1 MPEPAVKMLVADDS
15 RMTRL
20 LFRQTAKHAATPIE
34 LVEASNGLECMHSL
48 DHGEI
53 DLAFVDV
60 HMPHVS
66 GLETLWATRNR
77 GIKTFVTLMSGC
89 ANERCIELART
100 LRAYE
105 FLFKPFNPDKIEK
118 IVKSYRRLSGPV
130 RVLVADDSSAVR
142 AVIRKVLDNTIF
154 RVEVEDAPDGETALA
169 RCQAGG
175 FDIVFLDG
183 NMPGLDGP
191 ATLGRL
197 IAHERRIKVV
207 IMSDRSGHDQELDA
221 LLRGAIA
228 FLRKPF
234 YPSDVDA
241 ILHDL
246 HGICSP
252 NLTSEGTGLVKEFDV
267 AITGRTISIRHK
279 PTGHVYEFLWFRD
292 APHLRL
298 GKVRENL
305 GAALP
310 SRQVRADA
318 QHAAM
323 LELKH
328 ARLVDAVAA

>member
-20 LFRQTAKHAATPIE
+20 LFRQTAKRAATPIE
-34 LVEASNGLECMHSL
+34 LVEASNGLECMRHL

-66 GLETLWATRNR
+66 GLEALWATRNL
-77 GIKTFVTLMSGC
+77 GVKTFVTLMSDC
-89 ANERCIELART
+89 ANGRCIELART

-105 FLFKPFNPDKIEK
+105 FLFKPFKPDQIET
-118 IVKSYRRLSGPV
+118 IVSSYRRLSGPV
-130 RVLVADDSSAVR
+130 RVLVVDDCPAVR
-142 AVIRKVLDNTIF
+142 AVIHKVLDGSIF
-154 RVEVEDAPDGETALA
+154 RIEVEDAADGEAALA

-175 FDIVFLDG
+175 FDIVFLDCST
-183 NMPGLDGP
+183 PGLDGL

-197 IAHERRIKVV
+197 IAHDRRVKVV
-207 IMSDRSGHDQELDA
+207 MMSVHWNAGRELDA
-221 LLRGAIA
+221 LMGGAIA

-234 YPSDVDA
+234 HPCDVDA
-241 ILHDL
+241 VLHDL
-246 HGICSP
+246 YGVRSP
-252 NLTSEGTGLVKEFDV
+252 NLTSEGTGLVRQFDV
-267 AITGRTISIRHK
+267 MITGRTISIRHK

-305 GAALP
+305 GADLP

>member
-1 MPEPAVKMLVADDS
+1 MPEPSVKMLVADES
-15 RMTRL
+15 RVTRL
-20 LFRQTAKHAATPIE
+20 LFRQAAQRAAPPIE
-34 LVEASNGLECMHSL
+34 LVEASNGLECMRYL

-66 GLETLWATRNR
+66 GLETLWAKRNR
-77 GIKTFVTLMSGC
+77 RVKTFVTLMSGC
-89 ANERCIELART
+89 ANKRCIELART

-105 FLFKPFNPDKIEK
+105 FLFKPFKPDKIET
-118 IVKSYRRLSGPV
+118 IVNGYRRLSEPV
-130 RVLVADDSSAVR
+130 GVLVVDASSAVR
-142 AVIRKVLDNTIF
+142 AVIRKVLDGSIF
-154 RVEVEDAPDGETALA
+154 QVAIEDAPDGEAALA
-169 RCQAGG
+169 RCRAGG
-175 FDIVFLDG
+175 FDIVFLDC
-183 NMPGLDGP
+183 NMPGLDAL
-191 ATLGRL
+191 ATLDRL
-197 IAHERRIKVV
+197 IAHDRRIKVV
-207 IMSDRSGHDQELDA
+207 MMSGQCNADRELDA
-221 LLRGAIA
+221 LMRGAIA

-234 YPSDVDA
+234 RPSDVDA

-246 HGICSP
+246 HGMCSP
-252 NLTSEGTGLVKEFDV
+252 NLTSEGTGLVRQFDV

-279 PTGHVYEFLWFRD
+279 PTEHVYEFLWFRD

-305 GAALP
+305 GADLP

-328 ARLVDAVAA
+328 ARLVNAVAA

>member
-1 MPEPAVKMLVADDS
+1 MPEPSVKMLVADDS
-15 RMTRL
+15 RVTRL
-20 LFRQTAKHAATPIE
+20 LFRQAAQHAAPPIE
-34 LVEASNGLECMHSL
+34 LVEASNGLECMHHL

-77 GIKTFVTLMSGC
+77 GVKTFVTLMSSC
-89 ANERCIELART
+89 ANERCIALART

-105 FLFKPFNPDKIEK
+105 FLFKPFKPDKIET

-130 RVLVADDSSAVR
+130 RVLVVDDCSAVR
-142 AVIRKVLDNTIF
+142 AVIRKVLDGSIF
-154 RVEVEDAPDGETALA
+154 RIEVEDAPDGEAALA

-175 FDIVFLDG
+175 FDIVFLDC
-183 NMPGLDGP
+183 NMPGLDGL
-191 ATLGRL
+191 ATLDRL
-197 IAHERRIKVV
+197 IAHELRIKVV
-207 IMSDRSGHDQELDA
+207 MMSDQWNADRELDA
-221 LLRGAIA
+221 LMRGAIA

-241 ILHDL
+241 VL
-246 HGICSP
+246 HGLYGIRSP
-252 NLTSEGTGLVKEFDV
+252 NLTSEGTGLVKQFDV

-279 PTGHVYEFLWFRD
+279 PTGHVHEYLWFRD

-298 GKVRENL
+298 GQVRENP
-305 GAALP
+305 GADPP
-310 SRQVRADA
+310 SRRIQ
-318 QHAAM
+318 AM